1 MKKDTEIWELP
12 ARNVGKK
19 INEIERNKLK
29 KLFEYDKESF
39 IPKFDVDEIK
49 ARNEFLKIIKK
60 K

>member
-1 MKKDTEIWELP
+1 MEKDKEIWELP

-29 KLFEYDKESF
+29 KLIEYDKEWF
-39 IPKFDVDEIK
+39 IPKFDEDEIK
-49 ARNEFLKIIKK
+49 ERNEFLKIIKK